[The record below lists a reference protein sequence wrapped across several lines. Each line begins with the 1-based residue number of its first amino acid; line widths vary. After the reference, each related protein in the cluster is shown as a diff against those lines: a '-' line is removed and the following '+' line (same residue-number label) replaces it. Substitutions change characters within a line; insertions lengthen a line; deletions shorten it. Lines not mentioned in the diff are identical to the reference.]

1 MAYNKRKVNEEF
13 QVEIDDLEVFP
24 EELDFDEFDKVVTK
38 SQITVATKDD
48 EEEEKEDDIEIDED
62 EFDIEDLEV
71 MDDDVEEIPEDNEEE
86 EEIVDD
92 KDEEVI
98 EDSVKKKGKSILEV
112 YESRQK
118 RSMNP
123 IVESVLCNNTVDTIV
138 NVLQSTMRAHG
149 IPNAQSFAVLGII
162 LDKMLHASD
171 EDVASEEFI
180 SSVVGELVTADDLKS
195 IIIGAIEHAI
205 SGENIDIGAIEK
217 EVGEEPVSVET
228 DDEE

>member
-48 EEEEKEDDIEIDED
+48 EEEKEDDIEIDED

-71 MDDDVEEIPEDNEEE
+71 MDDDVEEIPEEEEE

>member
-38 SQITVATKDD
+38 SQITVATK
-48 EEEEKEDDIEIDED
+48 EEKEDDIEIDED

-86 EEIVDD
+86 EIVDD

-118 RSMNP
+118 RSINP

>member
-38 SQITVATKDD
+38 SQITVATKD
-48 EEEEKEDDIEIDED
+48 EEEKEDDIEIDED

-123 IVESVLCNNTVDTIV
+123 IVESVLCDNTVDTIA

>member
-38 SQITVATKDD
+38 SQITVATKDE

-71 MDDDVEEIPEDNEEE
+71 MDDDVEEIPEDNEE

-123 IVESVLCNNTVDTIV
+123 IVESVLCDNTVDTIV
-138 NVLQSTMRAHG
+138 NALQSTMRAHG

-205 SGENIDIGAIEK
+205 SGENIDISAIEK

>member
-1 MAYNKRKVNEEF
+1 MAYNKRKVNEEL

-38 SQITVATKDD
+38 SQVTIATKDA
-48 EEEEKEDDIEIDED
+48 EDDIESDED
-62 EFDIEDLEV
+62 DFDIEDLEV
-71 MDDDVEEIPEDNEEE
+71 TVDDDVEEIPEEEIMDDKEEE
-86 EEIVDD
+86 V
-92 KDEEVI
+92 V
-98 EDSVKKKGKSILEV
+98 EDSVKKNGKSILEV

-123 IVESVLCNNTVDTIV
+123 IVESVLCNNTVDTIM

-180 SSVVGELVTADDLKS
+180 SSVVGELVTSDDLKS
-195 IIIGAIEHAI
+195 TIVGAIEHAI
-205 SGENIDIGAIEK
+205 SGENIDISAIEK
-217 EVGEEPVSVET
+217 EIGEEPVSVET

>member
-1 MAYNKRKVNEEF
+1 MAYNKKINEEF

-48 EEEEKEDDIEIDED
+48 EEDDIEIGED

-71 MDDDVEEIPEDNEEE
+71 MVDDDIEEVPEDKE

-92 KDEEVI
+92 KEEEVI

-123 IVESVLCNNTVDTIV
+123 IVESVLCDNTVDTIA
-138 NVLQSTMRAHG
+138 NALQSTMRAHG
-149 IPNAQSFAVLGII
+149 IPKAQSFAVLGII